1 MFIIKPK
8 YQYVLLPL
16 HYGIIT
22 LISIINFIQLKKYKD
37 MIKTI
42 LIFLFISVV
51 FGLILYE
58 IVLENLNINIL
69 GVSFRMIY
77 IELVNII
84 TGYYFILKQKKVLM
98 NTDI

>member
-8 YQYVLLPL
+8 YQYILLPL

-37 MIKTI
+37 MIKIILITI
-42 LIFLFISVV
+42 LIGIV
-51 FGLILYE
+51 FDLVLYE
-58 IVLENLNINIL
+58 IMLENFNINIL
-69 GVSFRMIY
+69 GISFRTIY

-84 TGYYFILKQKKVLM
+84 AGYYFILKQKKVLISI
-98 NTDI
+98 DI

>member
-8 YQYVLLPL
+8 YQYILLPL

-37 MIKTI
+37 MMKTI
-42 LIFLFISVV
+42 LIVLFISIV
-51 FGLILYE
+51 FGLVLYE
-58 IVLENLNINIL
+58 IMLENFNIKIL
-69 GVSFRMIY
+69 GISFRIIY

-84 TGYYFILKQKKVLM
+84 AGYYIIFKQKKY
-98 NTDI
+98 